1 MPILSESELK
11 QSINLIV
18 DRLRAALKPAEI
30 YVFGSY
36 IDGTPSRHS
45 DIDML
50 VVVERS
56 DLDAYARDAV
66 AYRAL
71 RGIRVPI
78 DVQVYTRAEFDSRA
92 ALPVS
97 FERTVKTKGKLLYAA

>member
-1 MPILSESELK
+1 MPVLSESQLK
-11 QSINLIV
+11 KSLGLIV

-36 IDGTPSRHS
+36 IDGTPNRHS
-45 DIDML
+45 DIDIL
-50 VVVERS
+50 VIVERS
-56 DLDAYARDAV
+56 DLDAYSRDAI

-78 DVQVYTRAEFDSRA
+78 DVQVYPREEFDSRA

>member
-11 QSINLIV
+11 QSISLIV
-18 DRLRAALKPAEI
+18 DRLRDALKPAAI

-36 IDGTPSRHS
+36 IDGTPNRHS
-45 DIDML
+45 DIDLL

-56 DLDAYARDAV
+56 DLDAYSRDAI

-78 DVQVYTRAEFDSRA
+78 DVQVYTRAEFDVRA

>member
-1 MPILSESELK
+1 MPALSESQLK
-11 QSINLIV
+11 KSLGLIV
-18 DRLRAALKPAEI
+18 ERLRAALKPAEI

-36 IDGTPSRHS
+36 IYGTPSRHS

-50 VVVERS
+50 VVLERS
-56 DLDAYARDAV
+56 ELDAYSRGAI

-71 RGIRVPI
+71 RGIRVSI
-78 DVQVYTRAEFDSRA
+78 DVQVHTREEFDSRA

-97 FERTVKTKGKLLYAA
+97 FERTVKTRGKLLHAA